1 MVGIEGEKCLWKIK
15 QKELDNILDLGNG
28 NKREVYKMMPYKGPQ
43 GFLALIA
50 GLLVM
55 SLIEI
60 RSTGRGTNFQ
70 VYG

>member
-28 NKREVYKMMPYKGPQ
+28 NKREVYKMMP

-55 SLIEI
+55 SLTEI